1 MNEVDIMVETV
12 QKAWSIPCIIPGVD
26 IGGLGREDQELIA
39 EHGFWGW
46 INGMAKAFGPN
57 PIVVP
62 ATKAPKT
69 RRECPN
75 CRGYFYSTNR
85 QFCSKECRAAVDRQ
99 QHQNPR

>member
-1 MNEVDIMVETV
+1 MVATV
-12 QKAWSIPCIIPGVD
+12 SRAWKIPCVVPGVD

-46 INGMAKAFGPN
+46 INGMTKAILPN
-57 PIVVP
+57 PGVAP

-75 CRGYFYSTNR
+75 CFNGFYSSTNR
-85 QFCSKECRAAVDRQ
+85 QFCSKECSASCSRQ
-99 QHQNPR
+99 QSQKSL